1 MAKKNFGF
9 YLKESSKAYFSGM
22 LKGFKDSLKVM
33 VPVSAGIIILGAI
46 ALKAAEDPD
55 EDPDSNE
62 EVPVEEPN
70 EEESSDS
77 KMDENLNEVEK
88 TIMFE

>member
-22 LKGFKDSLKVM
+22 WKGFKDSLKVM
-33 VPVSAGIIILGAI
+33 VPVSAGIIILGAV

-55 EDPDSNE
+55 EDPDNE
-62 EVPVEEPN
+62 EAVPDEEPN
-70 EEESSDS
+70 EEESVDS
-77 KMDENLNEVEK
+77 KMDENLSGLEK
-88 TIMFE
+88 SILK